1 MSYTALYRKYRPK
14 TFSDVVGQE
23 HITETLKSELASGKI
38 FHAYLFTGTRGTGKT
53 SCAKILAKA
62 VNCLSLE
69 GGDPCCECESCRA
82 IADSEVMDIV
92 EIDAASNN
100 GVDNIRTL
108 REQVNFTPASAK
120 YRVYIIDEVH
130 MLTLGAFNALL
141 KTLEEPPAHVVFVLA
156 TTEVHKLPATILSRC
171 QRFDFKRIEQ
181 EKICERIQ
189 YIAKL
194 EGFKITD
201 EAASMIAAI
210 ADGGMRD
217 ALSILDL
224 CVSANKEI
232 DEVTVAKSCGIA
244 GNEYLISLADHIKNQ
259 DIENALLLTDKL
271 YNSSVDMLR
280 LLDNLINHYR
290 NLLMIKT
297 IRCEKLPIVCSK
309 KHLENLRIQA
319 NYYDIKD
326 IMSTLRLL
334 QDTTIKMQNGNRRS
348 EMELML
354 IKLCSPVLRGDTE
367 ALEARITAIEKQ
379 LSGAALPITQAPLP
393 KEEAPQPSIVIEEPI
408 EQVLPTESLKSP
420 IEDAPIV
427 EDTPIIEEPP
437 IIEDTVPEAPE
448 SLCVA
453 EENKSVSTKV
463 EPEVW
468 ADILSVLS
476 IKAPL
481 LSGILHG
488 SCAYIENGRF
498 LIDSSNAQFID
509 LMRSDTIDYKGKLK
523 KAIEEV
529 VGRSYPI
536 GPYTRKTTDEIDPL
550 RDLKDKLKALE
561 IPKRS

>member
-1 MSYTALYRKYRPK
+1 MSYTALYRKYRPE

-23 HITETLKSELASGKI
+23 HITEILKSELASGKI

-62 VNCLSLE
+62 VNCLSLKD
-69 GGDPCCECESCRA
+69 GDPCCECESCRA
-82 IADSEVMDIV
+82 ISNGEVMDIV

-141 KTLEEPPAHVVFVLA
+141 KTLEEPPKHVVFVLA

-181 EKICERIQ
+181 EKICERIK
-189 YIAKL
+189 YIASL
-194 EGFKITD
+194 ENFTITD
-201 EAASMIAAI
+201 EAASMIATI

-224 CVSANKEI
+224 CVSAGSEI
-232 DEVTVAKSCGIA
+232 TEEVVASSCGIA
-244 GNEYLISLADHIKNQ
+244 GNEYLISLADYIKNQ
-259 DIENALLLTDKL
+259 DIEKALLLTDKL

-280 LLDNLINHYR
+280 LLDNLISHYR

-297 IRCEKLPIVCSK
+297 VRSEKLPIICSS

-326 IMSTLRLL
+326 IMATLRLL
-334 QDTTIKMQNGNRRS
+334 QDTTAKMQNGNRRS

-354 IKLCSPVLRGDTE
+354 IKLCSPELRSDTE
-367 ALEARITAIEKQ
+367 ALEARITALEKKIS
-379 LSGAALPITQAPLP
+379 SGIVVSNQAEAAVFAEP
-393 KEEAPQPSIVIEEPI
+393 KAEKIEEAPIIDITEEEIPEPTIIEPPVIEEPI
-408 EQVLPTESLKSP
+408 QQPSSSAAP
-420 IEDAPIV
+420 IEKS
-427 EDTPIIEEPP
+427 DTQA
-437 IIEDTVPEAPE
+437 TR
-448 SLCVA
+448 VA
-453 EENKSVSTKV
+453 SET
-463 EPEVW
+463 W

-476 IKAPL
+476 ITAPM
-481 LSGILHG
+481 LSGILHD
-488 SCAYIENGRF
+488 SAAYIENGRF
-498 LIDSSNAQFID
+498 LIDSSNAQFFD
-509 LMRSDTIDYKGKLK
+509 LMRSETVDYKGKLK
-523 KAIEEV
+523 RSIEEV
-529 VGRSYPI
+529 MGRSYPI
-536 GPYTRKTTDEIDPL
+536 GPYTKKSTEENDPL
-550 RDLKDKLKALE
+550 QNLRDKLKFLE
-561 IPKRS
+561 VPKRS